1 VEETTVNEVSR
12 TYVYSGNAIIKYPNV
27 ETLRVSASGNHY
39 LKYRPFGLDSSLVLL
54 AVVAPGWRAID
65 INPGAK
71 ADWTC

>member
-12 TYVYSGNAIIKYPNV
+12 CYVYPNNAIIKYPNV

-39 LKYRPFGLDSSLVLL
+39 LKYRPYGLKDNLVLL

-65 INPGAK
+65 IDPGAK